1 MDVLFEEAVEH
12 IYNIYIMCHEMD
24 FAMSGVM
31 GIQQVEN
38 LSDFRI
44 EHLAGGNFLE
54 CVVVMAAYGGI
65 TSRLMIVLKQG
76 GQALMVL
83 ICSFACLWIIAVCCG

>member
-12 IYNIYIMCHEMD
+12 IYNIYINVSWDGFCNVRCN
-24 FAMSGVM
+24 GYW
-31 GIQQVEN
+31 VEN

-54 CVVVMAAYGGI
+54 CVVVMAAYDGI

-76 GQALMVL
+76 GLALMVL

>member
-12 IYNIYIMCHEMD
+12 IYNIYIMCLKMD

-38 LSDFRI
+38 LSDFCI

-65 TSRLMIVLKQG
+65 TSRPMIVLKQG
-76 GQALMVL
+76 GLALMVL

>member
-1 MDVLFEEAVEH
+1 M
-12 IYNIYIMCHEMD
+12 
-24 FAMSGVM
+24 
-31 GIQQVEN
+31 
-38 LSDFRI
+38 
-44 EHLAGGNFLE
+44 E